1 MADAKDIIA
10 DVLGEA
16 SEGLWDGAKDTE
28 FLKEVGAEL
37 ATLRAKKLAGSPV
50 PDAEISILEETLL
63 QRATQKGLRLN
74 DFKRVLTLT
83 RKLSTL
89 L

>member
-10 DVLGEA
+10 EVLGDA
-16 SEGLWDGAKDTE
+16 SEGLWDGPKDTE
-28 FLKEVGAEL
+28 FLKEVGGEL
-37 ATLRAKKLAGSPV
+37 ATLRAKKLAGTPV
-50 PDAEISILEETLL
+50 ADTEIAILEETLL
-63 QRATQKGLRLN
+63 QRAAQKGLRLN
-74 DFKRVLTLT
+74 DFKRVFQVA